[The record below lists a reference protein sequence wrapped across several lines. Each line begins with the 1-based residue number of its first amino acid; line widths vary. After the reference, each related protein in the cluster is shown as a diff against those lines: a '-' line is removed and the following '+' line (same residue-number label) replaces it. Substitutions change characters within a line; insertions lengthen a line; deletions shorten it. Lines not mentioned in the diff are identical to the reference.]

1 MYVLS
6 INRGIFGRNLP
17 CPDAV
22 ALDPDQ
28 EVIDLRALVLLQ
40 LDLNQDG
47 FLGDQTLCAT
57 EEATNES
64 ER

>member
-1 MYVLS
+1 MHVFP
-6 INRGIFGRNLP
+6 IDCGIIEAKSTVPGCN
-17 CPDAV
+17 

-28 EVIDLRALVLLQ
+28 EVTDLRARLVP

-47 FLGDQTLCAT
+47 FLGDRTLCPT
-57 EEATNES
+57 EEITNES